1 MQIGGDTMLTY
12 LADLDVLMT
21 INCDLLQLDNAQ
33 QLHIV

>member
-1 MQIGGDTMLTY
+1 MLTY

-21 INCDLLQLDNAQ
+21 FNRDLLQLDNAQ